1 MINFDLLN
9 FIIAVLAFLVAV
21 YSVFYTHRQN
31 RCHITISN
39 CERYSEDGIHIIH
52 CFEINNIGSSPV
64 TVNSISFLDAC
75 NNSITPISYEPEPD
89 YLRYIPDYMYSNHL
103 ESSCVLQPYQDIQI
117 GYYLPSSYE
126 CLTISVKCDERIH
139 HFKKH
144 QSFFV
149 HFSDIQ
155 D

>member
-9 FIIAVLAFLVAV
+9 FIIAVLALLVAV

-31 RCHITISN
+31 RCRITVSN

-64 TVNSISFLDAC
+64 TITSVGFLDAC
-75 NNSITPISYEPEPD
+75 SNLIIPIDYEPESD
-89 YLRYIPDYMYSNHL
+89 SFTYIPDYMYANHL
-103 ESSCVLQPYQDIQI
+103 EPYCVLHPYQDLQL
-117 GYYLPSSYE
+117 GYYLPASYDY
-126 CLTISVKCDERIH
+126 LTILVKCDERIY

-144 QSFFV
+144 QSFSV
-149 HFSDIQ
+149 HFSDVQ
-155 D
+155 E